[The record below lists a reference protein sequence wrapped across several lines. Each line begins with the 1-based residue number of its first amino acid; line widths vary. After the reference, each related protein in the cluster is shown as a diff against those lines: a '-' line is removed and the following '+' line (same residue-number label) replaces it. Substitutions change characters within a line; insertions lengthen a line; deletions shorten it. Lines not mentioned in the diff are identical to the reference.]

1 VSWLLGL
8 NFFEMSFCPNRFLQ
22 RVVFRKIIS
31 FVYIMQ
37 FSWTLKTTFINSFPT
52 HAKTNSICH
61 YYVLLPNVI
70 WPYCFSE
77 RSAISP
83 KISLIFWSAGH
94 LAATSSWLGVY
105 LCTSIVVNIHFAEFW
120 MVNQEESLRGKQGA
134 RLDEKVPLSLSADEC
149 V

>member
-1 VSWLLGL
+1 
-8 NFFEMSFCPNRFLQ
+8 
-22 RVVFRKIIS
+22 
-31 FVYIMQ
+31 MQ

-52 HAKTNSICH
+52 HAKTKSICH

-70 WPYCFSE
+70 WPYCFCEHLQFPQKFLLFSG
-77 RSAISP
+77 
-83 KISLIFWSAGH
+83 SAGH